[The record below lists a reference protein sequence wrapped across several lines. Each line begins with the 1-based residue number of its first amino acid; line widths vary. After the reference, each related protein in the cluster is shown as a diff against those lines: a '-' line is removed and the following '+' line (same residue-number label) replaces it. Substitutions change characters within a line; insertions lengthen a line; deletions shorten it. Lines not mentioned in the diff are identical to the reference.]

1 MTYQIEYAYTCH
13 IGKVRNNNEDN
24 FWCCGKSLEAQNQG
38 MDHIQTGCAR
48 QSELPL
54 LAVFDG
60 MGGESYGEIAAYL
73 AAQACGE
80 HYKNQRKQIRNAPQE
95 FLNELCRKMNQ
106 AVCQFSVENKISSMG
121 TTAALMIF
129 GQNAV
134 YSCNLGDSR
143 IYMFCED
150 QFRRI
155 STDHVLGGGLFN
167 KSPLTQ
173 YLGIP
178 EDYMGLEPSVSSR
191 EPVIGVRYLI
201 CSDGITDMLS
211 DGEIADIF
219 SREAPIEETA
229 GMLLERALK
238 KGGRDNIT
246 LVLCEVK
253 EKPKNWFGRLSDWI
267 HRKCEG
273 DKIEKQNAGS

>member
-13 IGKVRNNNEDN
+13 VGKVRNNNEDN

-178 EDYMGLEPSVSSR
+178 EDYMGLELLSAAGNRCRCQISVCSVESQ
-191 EPVIGVRYLI
+191 I
-201 CSDGITDMLS
+201 CFP
-211 DGEIADIF
+211 DGEIADIL
-219 SREAPIEETA
+219 SREAPVEETA
-229 GMLLERALK
+229 GILLERALK
-238 KGGRDNIT
+238 KGGKR
-246 LVLCEVK
+246 
-253 EKPKNWFGRLSDWI
+253 
-267 HRKCEG
+267 
-273 DKIEKQNAGS
+273 